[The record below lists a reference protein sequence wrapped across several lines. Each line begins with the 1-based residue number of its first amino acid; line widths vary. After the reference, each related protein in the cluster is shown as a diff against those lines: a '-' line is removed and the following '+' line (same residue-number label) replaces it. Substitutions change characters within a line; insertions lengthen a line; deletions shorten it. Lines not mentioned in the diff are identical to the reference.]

1 VGGDSVAI
9 WPCGRFQVVTTLYS
23 EPANVD
29 RATAV
34 GEVHAHPHPLALALR
49 GTLQVAFTTEADLA
63 KDQVEPNELP
73 YRFGIVDSKGE
84 EIRS

>member
-1 VGGDSVAI
+1 
-9 WPCGRFQVVTTLYS
+9 LYS

-34 GEVHAHPHPLALALR
+34 GEVHPHPHPLVLELR
-49 GTLQVAFTTEADLA
+49 GILQVAFMAEADLA